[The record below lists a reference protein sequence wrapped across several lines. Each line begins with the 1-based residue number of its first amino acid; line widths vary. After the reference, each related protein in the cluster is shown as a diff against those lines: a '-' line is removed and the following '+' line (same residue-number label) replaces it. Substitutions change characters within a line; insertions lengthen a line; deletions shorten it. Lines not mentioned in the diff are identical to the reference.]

1 MLFHRTRHSTTG
13 MCLHSRAGAP
23 RPLTTERSL
32 SAPMLKLMFKLIL
45 YRLAYGSWAEAKK
58 IIELER
64 MNALKVH
71 ELRKQEEED
80 RRRG

>member
-13 MCLHSRAGAP
+13 MCLHFLAGAP